1 MPSCRPSE
9 PWTSDNPAY
18 ALEAFL
24 NALASGENE
33 TVWAFLDENTQQ
45 HLVQVATSH
54 TEVFGTSP
62 LSPRSQAVGLLY
74 RVWAPS
80 SITVEA
86 YETVEH
92 TDDYAIVVLH
102 SVFDTETRV
111 RLDRLNDAWR
121 IDLLE
126 NGPIEQSLTP

>member
-1 MPSCRPSE
+1 MIGCRPSE

-18 ALEAFL
+18 ALEAFV
-24 NALASGENE
+24 NAVASGERE

-45 HLVQVATSH
+45 HLVEVAASH
-54 TEVFGTSP
+54 TEAFGTPP
-62 LSPRSQAVGLLY
+62 LSPRSQAVALLY

-80 SITVEA
+80 AISVND

-102 SVFDTETRV
+102 GVFDTETRV

-121 IDLLE
+121 IDLLDNE
-126 NGPIEQSLTP
+126 PIEQSLMP